1 MFLLFI
7 AFCVCT
13 NIKHLCK
20 KHFWNIFWQI
30 CLISEIHFITSKK
43 GHQLL
48 VYNTYTYAINC
59 KSKNRTSWA
68 CSSRC
73 SKRCN
78 AQIVLTNEN
87 ELCPIS
93 TEHSHAPPVF
103 YVNDAGEYVR
113 VNDRKLS
120 QMNILNEEDLQGPIV
135 LSETETSIE

>member
-1 MFLLFI
+1 MYTLF
-7 AFCVCT
+7 
-13 NIKHLCK
+13 
-20 KHFWNIFWQI
+20 
-30 CLISEIHFITSKK
+30 SEIHFITSKK

-48 VYNTYTYAINC
+48 VYNTYTYAINS

-78 AQIVLTNEN
+78 AQIILTNEN
-87 ELCPIS
+87 ELCLIS
-93 TEHSHAPPVF
+93 TEHSHPPPVF

-120 QMNILNEEDLQGPIV
+120 QMNILNEEDFQGPLI
-135 LSETETSIE
+135 LSETV